1 MPINFIGSIEK
12 YVWTVLPLGYTV
24 NSSPPHRMA
33 EGSEMTN
40 EFFTCPFCGHE
51 DDTHKFVTV
60 CPMCD
65 CPLEDCEAEM
75 ELNEID
81 SWR

>member
-1 MPINFIGSIEK
+1 M
-12 YVWTVLPLGYTV
+12 
-24 NSSPPHRMA
+24 SS
-33 EGSEMTN
+33 

-51 DDTHKFVTV
+51 DDTHKFVNV

-81 SWR
+81 SWKD